1 MTTRTIGSQL
11 RLGYSAAIPG
21 AQNKV
26 RPDGDIQVDAERTI
40 RQDAVLR
47 GTTDLVDVFVNG
59 GIVYLTGY
67 VATTAHKAR
76 AESDVRRVEG
86 VERVENHLHSDEELR
101 ALVAEKLTRDAD
113 LSHCLLE
120 VCSTQG
126 FIRLDGQV
134 DNSDLANAAVRL
146 AGSVSGMRAVI
157 NCLHWPGVATVRAD
171 ERVLVPGIGQDVYA
185 SDGQLG
191 RVERV
196 VMDPCNRSVTA
207 IAVDAHFGMW
217 PEYVERHLLIPITCV
232 RSVNAT
238 GVELNI
244 TAAEAARCSDLDLK
258 AFGTPDV
265 NTQPP
270 YGYLSSEVLL
280 ESAGRA

>member
-1 MTTRTIGSQL
+1 MTTATIGSQL
-11 RLGYSAAIPG
+11 RSGYSTAIPG
-21 AQNKV
+21 AQQKV
-26 RPDGDIQVDAERTI
+26 RPDCDIQVDAERTI

-47 GTTDLVDVFVNG
+47 GTTDLVDVLVNG
-59 GIVYLTGY
+59 SIVYLSGY

-86 VERVENHLHSDEELR
+86 VERVQNYLHSDEELQG
-101 ALVAEKLTRDAD
+101 LVAEKLTRDAD

-120 VCSTQG
+120 VRSTQG

-146 AGSVSGMRAVI
+146 AGSVAGVRAVI
-157 NCLHWPGVATVRAD
+157 NRLHSPGATAARAD

-185 SDGQLG
+185 SDGRLG
-191 RVERV
+191 RVERMV
-196 VMDPCNRSVTA
+196 LDACNRCVTA

-217 PEYVERHLLIPITCV
+217 PEYIERHILIPIACV

-244 TAAEAARCSDLDLK
+244 TAAEAARCLDFDLK
-258 AFGTPDV
+258 AFVMPDV

-270 YGYLSSEVLL
+270 YGYLYGQVLL

>member
-1 MTTRTIGSQL
+1 MTTGTIASQL
-11 RLGYSAAIPG
+11 RSGYSTAIPG
-21 AQNKV
+21 AQQV
-26 RPDGDIQVDAERTI
+26 RPDGDIQADAERAI

-47 GTTDLVDVFVNG
+47 GTTDLVDVLVSG
-59 GIVYLTGY
+59 SVVCLSGY

-86 VERVENHLHSDEELR
+86 VERVENFLHSDEELR
-101 ALVAEKLTRDAD
+101 MLVAEKLTRDAD
-113 LSHCLLE
+113 LSHYLLE
-120 VCSTQG
+120 VRSTQG

-146 AGSVSGMRAVI
+146 AGSVSGVRAVI
-157 NCLHWPGVATVRAD
+157 DCLHWPDAAAVRAD

-191 RVERV
+191 RVARV
-196 VMDPCNRSVTA
+196 VMDPCNRRVTA
-207 IAVDAHFGMW
+207 MAVAAHFALG
-217 PEYVERHLLIPITCV
+217 PEYVERHILIPITAI
-232 RSVNAT
+232 RNVNAS

-244 TAAEAARCSDLDLK
+244 TAAETARCADVDLTT
-258 AFGTPDV
+258 FGSPDV

-270 YGYLSSEVLL
+270 YGYLYSEVLL
-280 ESAGRA
+280 ESAGRP

>member
-1 MTTRTIGSQL
+1 MTTKTIGSQL
-11 RLGYSAAIPG
+11 RSGYSTAILG
-21 AQNKV
+21 AQQKV
-26 RPDGDIQVDAERTI
+26 RPDCDIQVDAERAI

-47 GTTDLVDVFVNG
+47 GTTDLVDVLVNG
-59 GIVYLTGY
+59 SIVYLSGY

-86 VERVENHLHSDEELR
+86 VERVQNYLHSDEELR

-134 DNSDLANAAVRL
+134 DNSDQANAAVRL
-146 AGSVSGMRAVI
+146 AGSVSGVRAVI
-157 NCLHWPGVATVRAD
+157 NCLHWPGAATVRAD
-171 ERVLVPGIGQDVYA
+171 KRVLVPGIGQDVYA

-196 VMDPCNRSVTA
+196 VMDPCNRCVTA

-217 PEYVERHLLIPITCV
+217 PEYVERHILIPIAAI
-232 RSVNAT
+232 RNVNAS

-244 TAAEAARCSDLDLK
+244 TKAKTTRCLDFDLK
-258 AFGTPDV
+258 AFVMLDV

-270 YGYLSSEVLL
+270 YGYLYSEVLL